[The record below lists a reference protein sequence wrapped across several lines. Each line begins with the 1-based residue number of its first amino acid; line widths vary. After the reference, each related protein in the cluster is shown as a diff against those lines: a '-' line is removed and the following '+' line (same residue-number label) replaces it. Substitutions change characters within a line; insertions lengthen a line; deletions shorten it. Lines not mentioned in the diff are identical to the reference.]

1 MDRDKELD
9 ELVKIDRLIA
19 EADRRIRD
27 LESTMRGSSADWH
40 STTKAEDLL
49 ATMRLNLVRYKA
61 RRAAIVQFMQDMEAG
76 RF

>member
-40 STTKAEDLL
+40 SATKAEDLL
-49 ATMRLNLVRYKA
+49 GAMRLNLVKYKA
-61 RRAAIVQFMQDMEAG
+61 RRAAIVQFIQDMESG
-76 RF
+76 RL